1 MSFIAVGIGIGVGAA
16 SGGIMSAINHQPIW
30 KGMLLG
36 AATGAAGGGIGAGLG
51 ALGGAAGSAGG
62 AAGGSAG
69 GAAGSTGGAAG
80 SAASAAPSIAT
91 SSTGGIMPGSVIS
104 AMGGPS
110 AIPAGAVPASAGSGI
125 TPSAISAVGTSA
137 APGGALASTPATTA
151 FSGGFT
157 GLGDVG
163 DWAVKSLGPKVITEG
178 AGAVSQGFANK
189 QTEDESN
196 KIHQQFFPGF
206 AHGGDIQHV
215 ARHGGSI
222 RLKDGSFIIPA
233 DVVSALGNGSSKAGA
248 KYLTHLFRMLEAGPQ
263 PRAGSLAKQRAQARH
278 SA

>member
-62 AAGGSAG
+62 AAGSTG
-69 GAAGSTGGAAG
+69 GAAGSVGG

-196 KIHQQFFPGF
+196 KIHQQYFGSW
-206 AHGGDIQHV
+206 AHGGEIQHV

-222 RLKDGSFIIPA
+222 RLKDGDFVIPA

-278 SA
+278 GA